1 MNWEQLKFR
10 VEFHIN
16 LKTVVWVW
24 RKKIGLTRSSIE
36 VGIVISIIL
45 SLRLLNIDPL
55 CLQYWPQTTFCSHLQ
70 KPRLGPRTLIHPNTS
85 EADEDDHDGLWWWW
99 WFNND
104 DEQYLC
110 KTFKI
115 CLSSIFPL
123 CRPQFFII
131 MFTIP
136 IPNFP
141 CTLHYI
147 TEQKYCTLWKLARP
161 PSMIYTHT
169 LAKRGLV
176 ANSFPDDKAW

>member
-1 MNWEQLKFR
+1 MIYLLSLKGVYTLQWHWLQLKFQ
-10 VEFHIN
+10 VEFDIN

-24 RKKIGLTRSSIE
+24 RKEIGLTRSSIE

-115 CLSSIFPL
+115 CLSSIFPPL
-123 CRPQFFII
+123 PSTILYYHVYHPNSQFPMYAALQYSTKI
-131 MFTIP
+131 
-136 IPNFP
+136 
-141 CTLHYI
+141 LHFMEI
-147 TEQKYCTLWKLARP
+147 GRTPL
-161 PSMIYTHT
+161 
-169 LAKRGLV
+169 
-176 ANSFPDDKAW
+176 